1 MSNCLEFFYKKITQ
15 KSGEEIVNFIEKTTD
30 GMLFTKNFS
39 EMDLNLSL
47 LFLFKVSLL

>member
-30 GMLFTKNFS
+30 SMLFTKI
-39 EMDLNLSL
+39 
-47 LFLFKVSLL
+47 VV